1 MMTPREMRG
10 YRVEMG
16 LSVGEVA
23 RWLKVPAAALRAYEA
38 GEIELPEVE
47 RFWRLIE
54 NTEWIRAA
62 RAEGR

>member
-16 LSVGEVA
+16 LSVVEVA
-23 RWLKVPAAALRAYEA
+23 RWLEVPAAALRAYET

>member
-1 MMTPREMRG
+1 MMTPKEMRG
-10 YRVEMG
+10 YRVEMC
-16 LSVGEVA
+16 LSAEEVA

-54 NTEWIRAA
+54 NTEWIWAA
-62 RAEGR
+62 REEER